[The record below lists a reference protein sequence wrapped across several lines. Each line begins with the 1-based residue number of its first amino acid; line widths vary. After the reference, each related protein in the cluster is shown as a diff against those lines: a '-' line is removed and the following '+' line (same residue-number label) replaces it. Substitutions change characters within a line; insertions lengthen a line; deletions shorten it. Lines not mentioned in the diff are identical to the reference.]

1 MKNKCTTTCDLT
13 FNTYTY
19 TSNYC
24 FKHALRQVRCTWCS
38 LYSFLVSL
46 DNNSL
51 HSHSGFSVLF
61 WIIHFLLNTKIWF
74 TCRVPNSGGKI
85 LQWLG
90 LHLKW
95 LVRAREVYIGCKMIS
110 IAFYYSLDDLS
121 LIDMFSSIALVSNL
135 FFNWVQHL
143 FEIAV
148 TQWDQLYRIESI
160 DI

>member
-1 MKNKCTTTCDLT
+1 MKNKCTTTCVLI

-19 TSNYC
+19 ASNQC

-74 TCRVPNSGGKI
+74 TCRVPNSNGKI

-90 LHLKW
+90 LRLNDWYVLWFKN
-95 LVRAREVYIGCKMIS
+95 LNYILNPILCKKFFSILCCCIIPREVYIGCKMIP
-110 IAFYYSLDDLS
+110 IAF
-121 LIDMFSSIALVSNL
+121 
-135 FFNWVQHL
+135 
-143 FEIAV
+143 
-148 TQWDQLYRIESI
+148 
-160 DI
+160 